1 MEGVLLPWVIAETIL
16 LFIAAYWIYTL
27 EKRQKNL
34 ETRYKNL
41 LALTEEGEDQ
51 SVIGLSQRID
61 EQGARLRQ
69 VGGGL
74 HQLEQIIPHTIQGH
88 SIVRYKAFSNVGG
101 DQSFS
106 LALVDAGGNGL
117 LLSCLHGHEMRV
129 YGKPVKQWRSVHSL
143 SAEEQQVLGEARQMV
158 ETSLPEAS

>member
-16 LFIAAYWIYTL
+16 LFVAAYWIYTL

-34 ETRYKNL
+34 EMRYKNL
-41 LALTEEGEDQ
+41 LALTEESEEQ
-51 SVIGLSQRID
+51 SVISLSQRVD
-61 EQGARLRQ
+61 EQGTQLRQ
-69 VGGGL
+69 MGGGVRR
-74 HQLEQIIPHTIQGH
+74 LEKIMPHTIQGH
-88 SIVRYKAFSNVGG
+88 SIVRYQAFSNVGG

-106 LALVDAGGNGL
+106 LALVDAVGNGL
-117 LLSCLHGHEMRV
+117 LLSCLHGHDMRV

-158 ETSLPEAS
+158 ESS